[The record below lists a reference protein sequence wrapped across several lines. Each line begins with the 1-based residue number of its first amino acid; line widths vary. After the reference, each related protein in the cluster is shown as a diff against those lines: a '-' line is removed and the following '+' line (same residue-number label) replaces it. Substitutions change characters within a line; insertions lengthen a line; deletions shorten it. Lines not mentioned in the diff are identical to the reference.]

1 MKKHVEALRA
11 KEEKAALKAKI
22 AEEKRKV
29 KLAALT
35 PEQRAKKEE
44 RAKIAA
50 EKNKAKWRIEETKGE
65 AVYRSM
71 QEALSE
77 RGRKA

>member
-22 AEEKRKV
+22 A
-29 KLAALT
+29 
-35 PEQRAKKEE
+35 
-44 RAKIAA
+44 A
-50 EKNKAKWRIEETKGE
+50 EKDKAKWRIEETKGE

-77 RGRKA
+77 RGRNA